1 MYIYI
6 HMEKTL
12 SYEEAYREI
21 VELEKRRRNRK
32 QL

>member
-1 MYIYI
+1 
-6 HMEKTL
+6 MEKTL